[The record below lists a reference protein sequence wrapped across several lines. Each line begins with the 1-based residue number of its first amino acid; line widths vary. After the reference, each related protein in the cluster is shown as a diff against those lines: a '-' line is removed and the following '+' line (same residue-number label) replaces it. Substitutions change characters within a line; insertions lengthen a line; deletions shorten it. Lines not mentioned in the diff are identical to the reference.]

1 MLEREKRVTI
11 SGVPMTL
18 GHIDPYILLHSPEH
32 HQISFDSKNR
42 ALALLLADLLCVSV
56 TPQEANYEAQL
67 MLDRIG
73 IDSGPTGIQAF
84 ESWLESNAMTKED
97 YQVLAIQNAR
107 IARLHK
113 ALVTTMMFRRQTKI
127 ILDYMRTHDQLR
139 LWIEGCTDMER
150 YLVDRRNDE
159 QTILD
164 PQATVMSLLS
174 QHLCEAAISIQGPLE
189 EFARDSGLGTL
200 EDLSVCL
207 SRYAFAKAQALKH

>member
-1 MLEREKRVTI
+1 
-11 SGVPMTL
+11 
-18 GHIDPYILLHSPEH
+18 
-32 HQISFDSKNR
+32 
-42 ALALLLADLLCVSV
+42 
-56 TPQEANYEAQL
+56 
-67 MLDRIG
+67 
-73 IDSGPTGIQAF
+73 
-84 ESWLESNAMTKED
+84 
-97 YQVLAIQNAR
+97 
-107 IARLHK
+107 
-113 ALVTTMMFRRQTKI
+113 MMFRRQTKI